1 MTPEP
6 ASGSLAGLTLVRGIA
21 ELRNTVAGWRA
32 AGERIALVPT
42 MGGLHAGHMALVEAA
57 MQGADRTVVSLF
69 VNPAQF
75 GEGEDYAG
83 YPRTEAADTA
93 QLAAAGVDLL
103 FAPAVE
109 TMYPD
114 GFVTT
119 VTVPGLSEPL
129 CGIHRPGHFDGV
141 TTVVAKLFTQCGP
154 DIALFGEKDYQQ
166 LLVVRRMVRDL
177 GLPVDIL
184 AVPTVREAD
193 GLALSSR
200 NSHLTAAERVQAGAL
215 PRALDEIV
223 RRLTA
228 GEGDVAS
235 TLAWGRAELAAAGI
249 GRLDYL
255 ELRDARTL
263 ETASDLTRPA
273 RLFVAAYIG
282 VVRLIDNMPVTR

>member
-114 GFVTT
+114 GFVPT

-215 PRALDEIV
+215 PRVLDEIV

>member
-215 PRALDEIV
+215 PRVLDEIV